1 MKQFTTEQLRNELA
15 NRGFHNYKDE
25 QLKNELAKR
34 GYQTAN
40 LLHIDDVLQNYN
52 DEQLRN
58 ELANRGFQTATLWHI
73 DDVLQ
78 NYDCCDEDA
87 LYVIRV
93 ALNND
98 FVRECIFEIIDE
110 VCSQEGIKQLNK

>member
-15 NRGFHNYKDE
+15 NRGF
-25 QLKNELAKR
+25 
-34 GYQTAN
+34 QTAN
-40 LLHIDDVLQNYN
+40 
-52 DEQLRN
+52 
-58 ELANRGFQTATLWHI
+58 LWHI

-78 NYDCCDEDA
+78 NYDCCPEDA
-87 LYVIRV
+87 LYVIRI

-98 FVRECIFEIIDE
+98 YVRECIFEIIDE